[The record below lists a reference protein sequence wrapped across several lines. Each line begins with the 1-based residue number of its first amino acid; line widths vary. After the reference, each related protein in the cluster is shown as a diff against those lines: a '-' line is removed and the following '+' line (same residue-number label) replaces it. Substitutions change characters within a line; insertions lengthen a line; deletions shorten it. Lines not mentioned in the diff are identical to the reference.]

1 MHLKN
6 EIYSVQVASRNQFVT
21 CIQLKHLNF
30 FLIDVKVVH
39 RHEANPLKVV
49 SMKKGRGKGKT
60 SGVMLNWL
68 FCLAVVSLLAR
79 LWVRGEKMWD
89 VESDTLE

>member
-1 MHLKN
+1 MHSAQTLK
-6 EIYSVQVASRNQFVT
+6 
-21 CIQLKHLNF
+21 F
-30 FLIDVKVVH
+30 FLTDMKVVH

-60 SGVMLNWL
+60 SGVMSNWL